1 MGIKAESPQRG
12 DRFMPTRV
20 LVTEPKN
27 CNGCGLCR
35 LVCSM
40 TKSGARHPARARIRI
55 LQLGGRELYLPVIC
69 QHCLDA
75 PFMAVCPREAF
86 YRDNALDRV
95 VVDYE
100 RCISCRM
107 CSAACPFGA
116 IGFDE
121 ERQKVFKCDL
131 CGGQP
136 LCVEYCFPRALA
148 YIQDYRM
155 PNPRLRKSA
164 ARTVPGRPIR

>member
-1 MGIKAESPQRG
+1 
-12 DRFMPTRV
+12 MPTRV
-20 LVTEPKN
+20 LVTEPKR

-40 TKSGARHPARARIRI
+40 TKSGAHHPDRARIRI
-55 LQLGGRELYLPVIC
+55 RQIENREQYLPVIC
-69 QHCLDA
+69 QHCQDA
-75 PFMAVCPREAF
+75 PCMTVCPREAI
-86 YRDNALDRV
+86 YRDSELDRV
-95 VVDYE
+95 MVDYE

-131 CGGQP
+131 CGGEP
-136 LCVEYCFPRALA
+136 LCVDFCFPRALDF
-148 YIQDYRM
+148 IQDYRL
-155 PNPRLRKSA
+155 PNPRLRNMAVRMVTGKS
-164 ARTVPGRPIR
+164 TQ

>member
-1 MGIKAESPQRG
+1 
-12 DRFMPTRV
+12 MPTRV

-27 CNGCGLCR
+27 CNGCSLCR

-40 TKSGARHPARARIRI
+40 VKSGARNPARARIRI
-55 LQLGGRELYLPVIC
+55 MRLADQEKYLPVIC
-69 QHCLDA
+69 QHCQDA
-75 PFMAVCPREAF
+75 PCMSVCPREAI
-86 YRDNALDRV
+86 YRDSKLQRV
-95 VVDYE
+95 MVDYE
-100 RCISCRM
+100 LCISCRM

-131 CGGQP
+131 CDGKP
-136 LCVEYCFPRALA
+136 LCVDYCFPQALGFLE
-148 YIQDYRM
+148 DYRM

-164 ARTVPGRPIR
+164 ARAVPGKSIR